1 MTHIKLSDI
10 DPNNYL
16 KMNQNKV
23 NWVFDIDGT
32 LTPSRLRIDPVFEAF
47 FLDWMAERNVYLVT
61 GSDAPKTRE
70 QVGDKIWMRANKVFQ
85 SCGNQIY
92 ENGEIQYENPWKPSK
107 ELIDYLITLLHLSKC
122 PEKTSNHIE
131 TRVGLLNFSPVG
143 RDCTQEQRDHYSE
156 WDTKEGE
163 RLRFAKLIEQRFP
176 DLEASVGGQISID
189 IHPKGANK
197 SQVRELIEGPI
208 WFFGDKTGPGGNDK
222 PLADALSET
231 DRVFPVTDPEHTQR
245 LLEELCDTL

>member
-1 MTHIKLSDI
+1 
-10 DPNNYL
+10 
-16 KMNQNKV
+16 MNKNKI

-32 LTPSRLRIDPVFEAF
+32 LTPSRLRIDPSFESF
-47 FLDWMAERNVYLVT
+47 FLKWMEGKQVYLVT

-70 QVGDKIWMRANKVFQ
+70 QVGDEIWKRATRVFQ

-92 ENGEIQYENPWKPSK
+92 ENGEIQYENPWKPSQ
-107 ELIDYLITLLHLSKC
+107 ELNDYLKHLLQLSEC

-131 TRVGLLNFSPVG
+131 ARVGLVNFSPVG
-143 RDCTQEQRDHYSE
+143 RDCTQEQRIRYNE
-156 WDTKEGE
+156 WDNGTQE
-163 RLRFAKLIEQRFP
+163 RLIYAKLIEKEFP

-197 SQVRELIEGPI
+197 SQVRDMLEGPI

-222 PLADALSET
+222 PLADALVEG
-231 DRVFPVTDPEHTQR
+231 DRVFPVNDPQHTQQ
-245 LLEELCDTL
+245 LLQELDESNPI